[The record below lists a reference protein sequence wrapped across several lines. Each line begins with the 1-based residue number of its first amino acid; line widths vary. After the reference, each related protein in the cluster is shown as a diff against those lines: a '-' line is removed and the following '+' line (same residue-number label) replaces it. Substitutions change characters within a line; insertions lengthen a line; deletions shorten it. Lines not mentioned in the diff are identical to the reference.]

1 MGEKRKNWVAEAC
14 ERVGGVLQAAAI
26 AKVTQAT
33 MYGWRRQG
41 YISLLGPALRLARV
55 SRIPV
60 ERFASPDVQAE

>member
-1 MGEKRKNWVAEAC
+1 
-14 ERVGGVLQAAAI
+14 
-26 AKVTQAT
+26 

-41 YISLLGPALRLARV
+41 YISLLGPALRLAHA